1 MSSILLISGTPV
13 LKYCRDHRHDR
24 SVLSKLC
31 YHGIRAVCQM
41 IFLDNFVHG
50 TYSRPLLSRCR
61 CSVNM
66 NPQTIMFF
74 QIAGDLHPG
83 NVYISKDGSKFI
95 LFDVGIV
102 NEYSTEDHNILID
115 ILSAFIR
122 KDGRKAGR
130 CLIDDSNSKMLM
142 KSAAKEEMARH
153 EEEYIDKIE
162 MLTIKAS
169 TEGYFME
176 HLGTYISY
184 ICNAAATHH
193 VMMNPSFVTAALA
206 VKIQEGIAL
215 AMDPSCTI
223 PDIAIPIIVESERRR
238 FMKEQKTHW
247 SERFESFKK
256 AFFGVRSDQET
267 K

>member
-1 MSSILLISGTPV
+1 
-13 LKYCRDHRHDR
+13 
-24 SVLSKLC
+24 
-31 YHGIRAVCQM
+31 
-41 IFLDNFVHG
+41 
-50 TYSRPLLSRCR
+50 
-61 CSVNM
+61 
-66 NPQTIMFF
+66 MFNVANSQHASF
-74 QIAGDLHPG
+74 RRLGDLHPG

-130 CLIDDSNSKMLM
+130 CMIDDSNSKMLM
-142 KSAAKEEMARH
+142 KSAAKEEMAQH
-153 EEEYIDKIE
+153 EEQYIDKIE

-215 AMDPSCTI
+215 AMDPSCAI
-223 PDIAIPIIVESERRR
+223 PNIAIPIIVESERRR
-238 FMKEQKTHW
+238 YVKEQTAWW
-247 SERFESFKK
+247 SSRYQSLKEAVLGK
-256 AFFGVRSDQET
+256 APRE
-267 K
+267 